1 MSDNY
6 LYNFDKM
13 NPNFKRKVEEKS
25 KGHEEQEP
33 KKNPK
38 EELEKLTETYL
49 DSKPWENVTLH
60 EFEVKFGTLLYPF
73 VPLRDKPNLE
83 QRIKN
88 KTSEESRLKRTDY
101 DNVFKELIALG
112 FRVDGTPKYLLRMN
126 QVYQKHDRIV
136 ENRTRVEI
144 EGFDTIQA
152 FCSDNKLPHF
162 AKFIEKRS
170 LSSVKFDDF
179 NFNVTYSKETPSVN
193 QETKQKFDVDKKKFR
208 YINRV
213 ALVHDDY
220 PVKVDLSIVKSSK
233 GYYKRELDDKNTFQT
248 VSMSGVFT
256 EKETYE
262 IEIELDNNK
271 LSSITTKEDLLKDL
285 RTVIKFVLRGLQM
298 TAFPIGFEKKE
309 SVRREYNDLFRETNT
324 LKHLLGFIGPQPV
337 TLQLE
342 NVLKPSNKNNNSII
356 AETSIPNIQENYV
369 VTEKADGERNFLFID
384 GKGDIYLINTRM
396 TIRFT
401 GACITDEHCWN
412 TLLDGEFITE
422 GKHGEHMNLYAAFDL
437 YFCKGKDYRKDPL
450 MAYKDGH
457 ESRFTKLKEVI
468 TILTSAARLCMNP
481 VKPSPIEFRCKMFY
495 EGYGG
500 KSIFQACDEVFLKVY
515 DYKTDGL
522 IFTPAFLSVGG
533 ETPKD
538 NEVKNIE
545 KLTWTRAFK
554 WKPPE
559 LNTVDFLVYTLKKNN
574 EDVVQ
579 TTNIDGRNVLA
590 ESQANKYKFVE
601 LMVQQSGVFNACDI
615 VLKDDYT
622 FVEGAIDGRMQNSYP
637 KRFEP
642 TDPVVDPNYGVC
654 EIQLNENGQMTTE
667 DGNEIFDDNMVV
679 EFRYETDRNKWIPI
693 RVRYDKMKGNAY
705 NVAESNWRSIHLPVT
720 KEILATGLGV
730 QEDTSTLQ
738 FTEQQYYSANSNE
751 KIALRKYHN
760 YFKDKLI
767 KAVSINKDANN
778 KSKQGTLIDLAS
790 GRGGDLYKWVNS
802 NYQFVLGLDVFSKGV
817 EESCKRYVSY
827 RLGQLKMNKK
837 EDEVLRALFL
847 HADSAFNVMNGDAV
861 KSVNAAGKNDD
872 TATEELV
879 IKTVFKEKD
888 TTEKD
893 AIKGGIGHVKTI
905 YGIAEEGFDVTSCQF
920 ALHYFFKNMQTLK
933 GFLTNVQQCTKLNG
947 YFIGTTYDGKK
958 IFDLFNGKQQGEF
971 VEYFNQRGT
980 LVCRITK
987 LYNDVIFPD
996 DANSLGKKISV
1007 SQESIGEDY
1016 EEYLV
1021 NFEYLKTIMS
1031 QFGFIPVSSEEAKQK
1046 HMDLPCI
1053 QDKCI
1058 SIGSLSLLRRQL
1070 EQKNNKSKEELE
1082 LLKNQM
1088 SFSEKELSSLSN
1100 YFVFKKVRTVNIESL
1115 VLQEP
1120 NTLPLA
1126 TKRAFVE
1133 DDNQGGVMKA
1143 TFYEEPYTIT
1153 KLQLEPIILS
1163 KDKED
1168 TDISLGAKKKRNKT
1182 TKDVTTSKKKK
1193 PNKKVVFEIVNE
1205 DEDEDEDL
1213 NL

>member
-1 MSDNY
+1 
-6 LYNFDKM
+6 M

-25 KGHEEQEP
+25 KEHEEQESVN
-33 KKNPK
+33 NPK
-38 EELEKLTETYL
+38 EEFDKLIETYL
-49 DSKPWENVTLH
+49 NSKPWEDITLH
-60 EFEVKFGTLLYPF
+60 ELEIKFGTMLYPF
-73 VPLRDKPNLE
+73 VPIRDKPNLE

-88 KTSEESRLKRTDY
+88 KTSEESKLKRTDY
-101 DNVFKELIALG
+101 DNVFKELISLG
-112 FRVDGTPKYLLRMN
+112 FRVDGTPTYLLRIN
-126 QVYQKHDRIV
+126 QVYQRYDRIV
-136 ENRTRVEI
+136 ENRARVEI

-152 FCSDNKLPHF
+152 FCSNNTLPPF
-162 AKFIEKRS
+162 AKFIEKKS
-170 LSSVKFDDF
+170 ISSVEYKDF
-179 NFNVTYSKETPSVN
+179 NFKVSYSKENPYFN
-193 QETKQKFDVDKKKFR
+193 QETKQKFDTDKKKFR

-213 ALVHDDY
+213 TLVHDDF
-220 PVKVDLSIVKSSK
+220 PVKVDLSIVKSSR
-233 GYYKRELDDKNTFQT
+233 GYYKRELDEKNTFQT

-256 EKETYE
+256 EKEIYE
-262 IEIELDNNK
+262 IEIEVDNNK
-271 LSSITTKEDLLKDL
+271 LSSITAKEDLLKDL

-298 TAFPIGFEKKE
+298 SAFPIGFEKKE
-309 SVRREYNDLFRETNT
+309 SVRRKYNNLFSETNT
-324 LKHLLGFIGPQPV
+324 LKHLLGFVGPQPV

-342 NVLKPSNKNNNSII
+342 NVLNSAGVNSNAAVMADSSP
-356 AETSIPNIQENYV
+356 SIPNIQENYV

-384 GKGDIYLINTRM
+384 GEGDIYLINTRM

-401 GACITDEHCWN
+401 GACITDEHYWN

-422 GKHGEHMNLYAAFDL
+422 GKQGERMNLYAAFDL
-437 YFCKGKDYRKDPL
+437 YFCKGKDHRQDPLIARKD
-450 MAYKDGH
+450 GG
-457 ESRFTKLKEVI
+457 ESRYTKLKEVI
-468 TILTSAARLCMNP
+468 HTLSSAARLCMNK
-481 VKPSPIEFRCKMFY
+481 VKPSPIEFRYKMFY
-495 EGYGG
+495 DGYKGG
-500 KSIFQACDEVFLKVY
+500 GQSIFQACQEIFSKEKEY

-533 ETPKD
+533 ENTKD
-538 NEVKNIE
+538 TEVKNVD

-554 WKPPE
+554 WKPPH

-579 TTNIDGRNVLA
+579 TTNIDGRNALA
-590 ESQANKYKFVE
+590 ESQANKFKFVE

-615 VLKDDYT
+615 VLKDDYS
-622 FVEGAIDGRMQNSYP
+622 FVEGAVDGRMQNTYS

-667 DGNEIFDDNMVV
+667 DKSEIFDDNMVV
-679 EFRYETDRNKWIPI
+679 EFRYDTDRNKWVAI

-720 KEILATGLGV
+720 KEMLASGV
-730 QEDTSTLQ
+730 GIQDETSALQ
-738 FTEQQYYSANSNE
+738 FTEQQYYSVNSNE
-751 KIALRKYHN
+751 KIAMRKYHN
-760 YFKDKLI
+760 YFKNKLI

-778 KSKQGTLIDLAS
+778 RSKQGTLIDLAS
-790 GRGGDLYKWVNS
+790 GRGGDLFKWANCNYK
-802 NYQFVLGLDVFSKGV
+802 FVLGFDIFAKGV

-847 HADSAFNVMNGDAV
+847 HGDSAFNIKNGDAV
-861 KSVNAAGKNDD
+861 KSVNKD
-872 TATEELV
+872 TVTEDLV
-879 IKTVFKEKD
+879 IRTVFKEKEI
-888 TTEKD
+888 TEKD
-893 AIKGGIGHVKTI
+893 AIKGGIGHAKMI

-958 IFDLFNGKQQGEF
+958 IFDLFQGKQQGEF

-1021 NFEYLKTIMS
+1021 NFDYFKTIMA

-1053 QDKCI
+1053 QDKCL

-1070 EQKNNKSKEELE
+1070 EQKNDKNKEEQD

-1088 SFSEKELSSLSN
+1088 SLGERELSSLSN

-1120 NTLPLA
+1120 KPLPIAL
-1126 TKRAFVE
+1126 KRALIEE
-1133 DDNQGGVMKA
+1133 DNDSGRMMKA

-1153 KLQLEPIILS
+1153 KLQLDPIILS

-1168 TDISLGAKKKRNKT
+1168 TDISLGSNKKRNKT
-1182 TKDVTTSKKKK
+1182 TKDGKTSKKKK
-1193 PNKKVVFEIVNE
+1193 SNKKVVFEIVNE
-1205 DEDEDEDL
+1205 EEEEE
-1213 NL
+1213 